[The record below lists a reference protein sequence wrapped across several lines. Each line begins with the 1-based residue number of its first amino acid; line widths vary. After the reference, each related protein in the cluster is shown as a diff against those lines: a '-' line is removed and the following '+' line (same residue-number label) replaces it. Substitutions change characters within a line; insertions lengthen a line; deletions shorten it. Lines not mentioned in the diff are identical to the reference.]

1 MGSSPL
7 ARGKSSRRG
16 FPSSAGG
23 FIPTRA
29 GKMGGDSLRLWVG
42 RVHPHSRGEN
52 PGITSQLDDDMGSS
66 PLARGKLYIIPFR
79 IGVIR
84 FIPTRAGKI

>member
-1 MGSSPL
+1 M
-7 ARGKSSRRG
+7 A
-16 FPSSAGG
+16 G

-29 GKMGGDSLRLWVG
+29 GKILRLSAKS
-42 RVHPHSRGEN
+42 RMIAVHPHSRGEN

>member
-1 MGSSPL
+1 
-7 ARGKSSRRG
+7 
-16 FPSSAGG
+16 
-23 FIPTRA
+23 
-29 GKMGGDSLRLWVG
+29 MGGDSLRLWVG

-66 PLARGKLYIIPFR
+66 PLARGKFEEDYTLTY
-79 IGVIR
+79 GQR